1 MVREYI
7 EIQAA
12 DSLEALIERLTQV
25 SQSIPAD
32 AKPERVSLRG
42 DDNFGR
48 HILVTYL
55 RPERPDELAAPVRA
69 REFADAWRR
78 DSGLDPSLI
87 SSRDGQNACEGQP

>member
-12 DSLEALIERLTQV
+12 DSLEALIERLAEV
-25 SQSIPAD
+25 KRGIPPD
-32 AKPERVSLRG
+32 ARPEQVSLRG

-55 RPERPDELAAPVRA
+55 RPERPDELAAPIRA

-78 DSGLDPSLI
+78 NSGVDSCPPS
-87 SSRDGQNACEGQP
+87 SEDRRNACRTQP

>member
-7 EIQAA
+7 EIQAL
-12 DSLEALIERLTQV
+12 DSLEALIERLAEV
-25 SQSIPAD
+25 KQSIPPD

-55 RPERPDELAAPVRA
+55 RPERPEELAAPIRA
-69 REFADAWRR
+69 REFAAAWRR
-78 DSGLDPSLI
+78 EEGLDPCFPTSKDL
-87 SSRDGQNACEGQP
+87 RNDCAQ